1 MTDLDIENVKNS
13 LIDTINNSNLPLGVL
28 LYMVNDI
35 ARQLNE
41 AYNRSIQLEMQKVNQ
56 PSFQEPSIEDS
67 NKNNS
72 DEE

>member
-28 LYMVNDI
+28 LYMINDI
-35 ARQLNE
+35 GRQLNE

-67 NKNNS
+67 NKNKS
-72 DEE
+72 DEA

>member
-41 AYNRSIQLEMQKVNQ
+41 AYNRSIKLEMQKVNQ

>member
-41 AYNRSIQLEMQKVNQ
+41 AYNRSIQLEMQKVNH

-72 DEE
+72 DEA

>member
-13 LIDTINNSNLPLGVL
+13 LIDTINNSNLPFGVL

-41 AYNRSIQLEMQKVNQ
+41 AYNHSIQLEMQKVNQ

>member
-35 ARQLNE
+35 SRQLNE
-41 AYNRSIQLEMQKVNQ
+41 AYNRSIKLEMQKINQ

>member
-13 LIDTINNSNLPLGVL
+13 LIDTINNSNLPFGVL

-41 AYNRSIQLEMQKVNQ
+41 AYNHSIQLEMQKVNQ
-56 PSFQEPSIEDS
+56 TSFQEPSIEDS

>member
-56 PSFQEPSIEDS
+56 TSFQEPSIEEP

>member
-72 DEE
+72 DEA

>member
-41 AYNRSIQLEMQKVNQ
+41 AYSRSVELEKQKVNQ
-56 PSFQEPSIEDS
+56 PSFQESSIEDS